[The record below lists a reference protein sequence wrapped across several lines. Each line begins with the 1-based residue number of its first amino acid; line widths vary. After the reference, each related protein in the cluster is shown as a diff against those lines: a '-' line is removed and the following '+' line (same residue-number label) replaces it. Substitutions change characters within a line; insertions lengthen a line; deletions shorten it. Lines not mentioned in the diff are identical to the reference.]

1 MYTIP
6 CFYEVHMFSY
16 KIATEETFD
25 RIWDK
30 NIARHPGDARWVN
43 WRKEY
48 KEYNRSGMALTF
60 LVLKG
65 EEPVGE
71 GTLVFDPQCKCT
83 AGNTLL
89 ADNKTTVYLNTLRM
103 EKRHEGG
110 GHISRLV
117 KMMEKYAREKGYSY
131 ITIGVDDSNE
141 RNKAIYTHW
150 GYTETIYTEVEDG
163 ELVLYWRK
171 KL

>member
-1 MYTIP
+1 
-6 CFYEVHMFSY
+6 MFSY
-16 KIATEETFD
+16 RIHTAETLKQ
-25 RIWDK
+25 IWDK
-30 NIARHPGDARWVN
+30 NIARHPGDMRWVN

-48 KEYNRSGMALTF
+48 TEHNTGGMALTF
-60 LVLKG
+60 LVLKD

-71 GTLVFDPQCKCT
+71 GTLVFDQGCKCT
-83 AGNTLL
+83 AGNSLL
-89 ADNKTTVYLNTLRM
+89 ADNSTTVYLNALRM
-103 EKRHEGG
+103 EKQYEGQ

-117 KMMEKYAREKGYSY
+117 KMMEDYARQKGYIY

-150 GYTETIYTEVEDG
+150 GYTETIYTEMEDG

>member
-1 MYTIP
+1 
-6 CFYEVHMFSY
+6 MFSY
-16 KIATEETFD
+16 KISTENTLKQ
-25 RIWDK
+25 IWDK
-30 NIARHPGDARWVN
+30 NIASHPGDMRWVN

-48 KEYNRSGMALTF
+48 TEYNKSGMALTF
-60 LVLKG
+60 LVLKDDR
-65 EEPVGE
+65 PVGE
-71 GTLVFDPQCKCT
+71 GTLVFDPACNCT

-89 ADNKTTVYLNTLRM
+89 ADSCTTVYLNALRI
-103 EKRHEGG
+103 EKRYEGG
-110 GHISRLV
+110 GHISALV
-117 KMMEKYAREKGYSY
+117 KMMENFAREKGYKY
-131 ITIGVDDSNE
+131 ITIGVDNSNE